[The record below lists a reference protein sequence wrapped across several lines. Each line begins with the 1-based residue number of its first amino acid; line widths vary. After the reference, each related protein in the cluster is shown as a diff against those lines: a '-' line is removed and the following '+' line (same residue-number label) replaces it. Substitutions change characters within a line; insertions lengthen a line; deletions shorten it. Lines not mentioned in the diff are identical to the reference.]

1 MNKTEFLIGRSGL
14 DLLDDFY
21 PDDLPNEWR
30 FDYYSILFKA
40 LALKIDTEEDLEQIF
55 TELEDFDEVF
65 ELVISIEQAQLL
77 DVTQL
82 TSKLKLIYQYR
93 SQFNLFCELD
103 EQPSDEV
110 MTILSDYQ
118 LCLQSNKK
126 LKLDLNTKLITN
138 KYLHFN
144 QLPIRYTSNV
154 LDEKQ
159 IRNFLQDIL
168 LINTKT
174 VLICKHAES
183 ETLNKIRIIA
193 EILGF

>member
-30 FDYYSILFKA
+30 FDYYSTLFKA

-55 TELEDFDEVF
+55 TELEDSDEVF

-77 DVTQL
+77 DAAQL
-82 TSKLKLIYQYR
+82 ASKLKPIYQYR
-93 SQFNLFCELD
+93 SQFNLFFELD
-103 EQPSDEV
+103 EQPSDKV
-110 MTILSDYQ
+110 MSILSDYQ
-118 LCLQSNKK
+118 VCLQSNKK
-126 LKLDLNTKLITN
+126 LKLDLNTKLIAN
-138 KYLHFN
+138 KHLYFN
-144 QLPIRYTSNV
+144 QLPILYTSNV
-154 LDEKQ
+154 WDEKQ
-159 IRNFLQDIL
+159 IRDFLQDIS

>member
-21 PDDLPNEWR
+21 PDDLPSEWR
-30 FDYYSILFKA
+30 FDYYSTLFKA

-55 TELEDFDEVF
+55 TELEDSDEMF

-77 DVTQL
+77 DAVQL
-82 TSKLKLIYQYR
+82 TSKLKPIYQYR

-110 MTILSDYQ
+110 MAILSDYQ
-118 LCLQSNKK
+118 LCFQSNKK
-126 LKLDLNTKLITN
+126 LKLDLNTKLIAN

-144 QLPIRYTSNV
+144 QLPILYTSNV
-154 LDEKQ
+154 LDEKK
-159 IRNFLQDIL
+159 IRDFLQDVSL
-168 LINTKT
+168 VNTKT
-174 VLICKHAES
+174 VLIYKHVES

>member
-30 FDYYSILFKA
+30 FDYYSTLFKA

-55 TELEDFDEVF
+55 TELEDSDEVF

-77 DVTQL
+77 DAAQL
-82 TSKLKLIYQYR
+82 ASKLKPIYQYR

-103 EQPSDEV
+103 EQPSDKV
-110 MTILSDYQ
+110 MSILSDYQ
-118 LCLQSNKK
+118 VCLQSNKK
-126 LKLDLNTKLITN
+126 LKLDLNTKLIAN
-138 KYLHFN
+138 KHLYFN
-144 QLPIRYTSNV
+144 QLPILYTSNV
-154 LDEKQ
+154 WDEKQ
-159 IRNFLQDIL
+159 IRNFLQDVS

>member
-55 TELEDFDEVF
+55 TELEDSDEVF
-65 ELVISIEQAQLL
+65 ELVISIEQAQLF
-77 DVTQL
+77 DATQL
-82 TSKLKLIYQYR
+82 ASKLKPIQQYQ
-93 SQFNLFCELD
+93 SQFILFCELD
-103 EQPSDEV
+103 KQPNNEIMV
-110 MTILSDYQ
+110 ILDGYQ
-118 LCLQSNKK
+118 LCFQSDKK
-126 LKLDLNTKLITN
+126 LKFDLNTKLIAN
-138 KYLHFN
+138 KHLYFN
-144 QLPIRYTSNV
+144 QLPILYTSNV
-154 LDEKQ
+154 WDEKQ
-159 IRNFLQDIL
+159 IRYFLQDMS
-168 LINTKT
+168 LINIKT

>member
-30 FDYYSILFKA
+30 FDYYSTLFKA

-55 TELEDFDEVF
+55 TELEDSDEVF
-65 ELVISIEQAQLL
+65 ELVISIDQTQLL
-77 DVTQL
+77 DATQL
-82 TSKLKLIYQYR
+82 ASKLKPIHQYQ
-93 SQFNLFCELD
+93 SQFILFCELD
-103 EQPSDEV
+103 EQLNAEIMAV
-110 MTILSDYQ
+110 LNGYQ
-118 LCLQSNKK
+118 LCFQSDKK
-126 LKLDLNTKLITN
+126 FKFDLNTKLIAN
-138 KYLHFN
+138 KHLYFN
-144 QLPIRYTSNV
+144 QLPILYTSNV
-154 LDEKQ
+154 WDEKQ
-159 IRNFLQDIL
+159 IRDFLQDIS